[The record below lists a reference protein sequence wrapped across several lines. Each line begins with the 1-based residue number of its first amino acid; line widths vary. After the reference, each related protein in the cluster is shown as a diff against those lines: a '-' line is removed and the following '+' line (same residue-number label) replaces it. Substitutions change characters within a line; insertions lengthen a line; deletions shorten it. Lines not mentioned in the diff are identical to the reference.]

1 MNAHASSQSGAN
13 QGSLTT
19 TARGRKLL
27 LAFALLFT
35 AAALLVLSTFAL
47 VPYAVKSYAPSWIK
61 EKTGREL
68 TVAHATF
75 NPFTLRFNVSKLALN
90 DGTRTLASFDELGV
104 KGAWSSI
111 WNAAWTVDEL
121 VLSKPVINVHTAGDG
136 SLDWI
141 RFLDDISDK
150 ESAKETSDSIPR
162 LILRNIAIS
171 NGAVRLSDE
180 RVGNTAS
187 VQRRIEFA
195 PLTFKLDKLSTLPRD
210 RGDYALDA
218 TLNDQT
224 RVQWRGR
231 VGGNPIESSGDL
243 SITHLPLSKI
253 SAMANMP
260 LPVEL
265 AGTASL
271 KANYTAAFGSDF
283 FALGMGGGELV
294 IEQLRATQEKDEV
307 ALERASVSPLSLSFA
322 RTETTSNAPQS
333 LFAVEPL
340 MVSVRGGVVRTRENL
355 APLVSFNELLT
366 ESPVSIGVT
375 ENKVAFPQIAINGLI
390 AQLNRRSDGSVD
402 LPFDAPLA
410 SSQGSGTPS
419 AAPPKTTPTE
429 SATRPWQLEIGEVAA
444 TGARLSISDLSFVAP
459 QTANALLDVSL
470 GARAVIG
477 ERATFGINSK
487 LAQIRDLSVRD
498 STSSSEWLSIKE
510 VRAEPFAF
518 DSVQQNIELPKIEIV
533 APQISATLTRSGI
546 DLANKLSPAVNTP
559 PRAAAAKNDAARQI
573 TLAGI
578 VLSNGRVTLTD
589 SSLPTAQ
596 VHTLQELRVNA
607 EKFPVNGAAPISI
620 SATAALAS
628 GGALLSK
635 LRVDQKK
642 NTGEIE
648 YAVEKVALAPFSS
661 YLNQNTKLKI
671 AKGEAA
677 AKGVLMFS
685 PTSGNNETLRVQT
698 SATLRDVELL
708 DETNNQPF
716 AQWAELSTTD
726 AKLMLAPSGLSVSLA
741 DLLLDQPRGRA
752 VIGED
757 RKMNLTQIAKTNA
770 PQSAPPP
777 TDTAA
782 QAEENNA
789 VPLPADGERS
799 TRVSVARVQVTGGD
813 IEFADLSLRP
823 QFGTR
828 ISDLSGLIVGLSTDV
843 ASRAE
848 VSLEGKV
855 DQFGLARLTG
865 TIAPARAS
873 QYTDLKATFRNLE
886 MANLTPYSGKFAGRK
901 IESGKLSLDLDY
913 KVEARK
919 LKGEN
924 QVIIDNIKLG
934 ERVDSP
940 EATNLPLDLAIAL
953 LRDSNGMIDL
963 GIPVQGS
970 LDDPQFSY
978 SSLVW
983 KAIVN
988 VLGKIATAPF
998 RALGALLGGTGEEF
1012 EAVIFEPGEAR
1023 LLPPEREKLAK
1034 LANALEKRPSLKLA
1048 IEPRFDKGL
1057 DRDALAD
1064 NILKLE
1070 IGKRAGLKPPGPN
1083 EPLIISFTDA
1093 KVQSAL
1099 DELAATAG
1107 DDPVRLRAKY
1117 LPAPSNAIT
1126 GLIQNAR
1133 ERVTERGR
1141 NEAAEA
1147 RAKYYPELFAL
1158 LKSKQTVPDIAYE
1171 ALATLRGQAV
1181 QNTLTGVNKF
1191 DSARVSV
1198 AAPSAA
1204 KNVKP
1209 GQVPTQLALA
1219 VK

>member
-1 MNAHASSQSGAN
+1 MSAAATPTPSPPQAAKPPPSRRRRTLSRVLSG
-13 QGSLTT
+13 L
-19 TARGRKLL
+19 LL
-27 LAFALLFT
+27 LAVLLFLSSFALI
-35 AAALLVLSTFAL
+35 
-47 VPYAVKSYAPSWIK
+47 PYTVKSYLPNWLK

-68 TVAHATF
+68 TVSDATF
-75 NPFTLRFNVSKLALN
+75 NPFTLRFSVSKLALK
-90 DGTRTLASFDELGV
+90 DGARTLASFDELRV
-104 KGAWSSI
+104 KGAWSSVT
-111 WNAAWTVDEL
+111 NAAWTVDEIAL
-121 VLSKPVINVHTAGDG
+121 RKPVINAHTASDG

-141 RFLDDISDK
+141 RFV
-150 ESAKETSDSIPR
+150 ESFPKTESPRESRDSIPR
-162 LILRNIAIS
+162 LILRNIAITD
-171 NGAVRLSDE
+171 GAVRLTDE
-180 RVGNTAS
+180 RVGVTSNA
-187 VQRRIEFA
+187 QRRIEFA

-243 SITHLPLSKI
+243 SITNLPLAKI
-253 SAMANMP
+253 SAMANVA

-271 KANYTAAFGSDF
+271 KANYTAAFGTDF
-283 FALGMGGGELV
+283 FALGMGGGELTV
-294 IEQLRATQEKDEV
+294 DQLKATQNKDEV
-307 ALERASVSPLSLSFA
+307 SLERASVSPLALSFA
-322 RTETTSNAPQS
+322 RTDTTSQSPQT

-340 MVSVRGGVVRTRENL
+340 NIRLRGGKATTSENAAQL
-355 APLVSFNELLT
+355 ISFDELLT
-366 ESPVSIGVT
+366 DSPVFVGAS
-375 ENKVAFPQIAINGLI
+375 ENKVVFPKITVNSLSAQI
-390 AQLNRRSDGSVD
+390 NRAKDGSVVM
-402 LPFDAPLA
+402 PFAATSAVP
-410 SSQGSGTPS
+410 PS
-419 AAPPKTTPTE
+419 ATKPRDPPAAPT
-429 SATRPWQLEIGEVAA
+429 SAGASRPWQFEIGEIAT
-444 TGARLSISDLSFVAP
+444 TGARLSVNDASFATA
-459 QTANALLDVSL
+459 QTATALIDLAL
-470 GARAVIG
+470 GTKVLMG
-477 ERATFGINSK
+477 ERSSVAVESK
-487 LAQIRDLSVRD
+487 TARVRDLTARD
-498 STSSSEWLSIKE
+498 SSNETAWLSIKE
-510 VRAEPFAF
+510 VRAQPFTF
-518 DSVQQNIELPKIEIV
+518 DSTQQKIELPKFDIV
-533 APQISATLTRSGI
+533 SPQVNATLARDGV
-546 DLANKLSPAVNTP
+546 DLANKLSPAINASRPVT
-559 PRAAAAKNDAARQI
+559 AKSESPLQV

-578 VLSNGRVTLTD
+578 ALTNGRITLAD
-589 SSLPTAQ
+589 STLPTLQ
-596 VHTLQELRVNA
+596 VHTLQELRVNVD
-607 EKFPVNGAAPISI
+607 KFVVSGATPISANA
-620 SATAALAS
+620 SAALAS
-628 GGALLSK
+628 GGTLQSK
-635 LRVDQKK
+635 LRFDQRK
-642 NTGEIE
+642 GAGDLE
-648 YAVEKVALAPFSS
+648 YTLEKIALAAFSA
-661 YLNQNTKLKI
+661 YLNRDTKLKL

-677 AKGVLMFS
+677 AKGTLAFA
-685 PTSGNNETLRVQT
+685 PKAGNNETLRVQT
-698 SATLRDVELL
+698 SVALRDVDVI
-708 DETNNQPF
+708 DETNNASF

-726 AKLMLAPSGLSVSLA
+726 AKVTVTPSGVNVALA
-741 DLLLDQPRGRA
+741 DLLLDQPRGKI

-757 RKMNLTQIAKTNA
+757 RSVNLTQIAKANA
-770 PQSAPPP
+770 PQSAP
-777 TDTAA
+777 
-782 QAEENNA
+782 Q
-789 VPLPADGERS
+789 PADAAAKPAESSAAPMPADAESG
-799 TRVSVARVQVTGGD
+799 TKVSVARVQVTGGD

-828 ISDLSGLIVGLSTDV
+828 ISDLSGLIVGLSTDT

-865 TIAPARAS
+865 TVAPARAS

-934 ERVDSP
+934 DRVESP
-940 EATNLPLDLAIAL
+940 DATNLPLDLAIAL

-978 SSLVW
+978 GSLIW
-983 KAIVN
+983 KAIAN
-988 VLGKIATAPF
+988 VLTKIATAPF
-998 RALGALLGGTGEEF
+998 RALGALLGGSGEEF

-1034 LANALEKRPSLKLA
+1034 LATALEKRPALKLA
-1048 IEPRFDKGL
+1048 VEPRFDKAL

-1093 KVQSAL
+1093 KVQNAL
-1099 DELAATAG
+1099 DELATSAG
-1107 DDPVRLRAKY
+1107 DDAAKLRAKY
-1117 LPAPSNAIT
+1117 LPPASNAIT

-1133 ERVTERGR
+1133 ERVSERGR

-1158 LKSKQTVPDIAYE
+1158 LKSKQAVPDIAYE